1 MSKHTISH
9 ADKIL
14 AGEGVAVNM
23 GDGDHGMGES
33 LPNVQRGIR
42 LGMLVHESIQGGDTD
57 TQAISLNQQP
67 SAGGE
72 QELLINGN
80 EAVDG
85 VANLHRCTL
94 VTITSSAN
102 DVGTLFTVLGRDANG
117 RNQAEEITGPNTTT
131 VNGVKTFTKIDR
143 IFVSQDTVG
152 TVSAGESE
160 DNPVG
165 LRRRTMDVEQNFK
178 TLSDLNIPFDA
189 GGGIETAGSFSS
201 GNLTTQTPTTTDQR
215 ARYSPVDVTGDI
227 EILYLGDLTK
237 EGVGDNYTD
246 SRQGSSSVI

>member
-14 AGEGVAVNM
+14 VGEGVAVNM

-57 TQAISLNQQP
+57 TEAICLNQQP
-67 SAGGE
+67 SDGGE
-72 QELLINGN
+72 QELLVNGN
-80 EAVDG
+80 AVEDG
-85 VANLHRCTL
+85 VANLRRATL

-131 VNGVKTFTKIDR
+131 VNGVKHFTKIDR
-143 IFVSQDTVG
+143 VFVSQDPVG
-152 TVSAGESE
+152 VVSAGENE
-160 DNPVG
+160 DNSVG
-165 LRRRTMDVEQNFK
+165 LRRMTMDVEQDFK
-178 TLSDLNIPFDA
+178 TRSDLNIPFDA
-189 GGGIETAGSFSS
+189 GGDIETTGSFGS
-201 GNLTTQTPTTTDQR
+201 GGIITQTATNTDQR
-215 ARYSPVDVTGDI
+215 ARYSPIDVTGDI
-227 EILYLGDLTK
+227 EILYLADLTK
-237 EGVGDNYTD
+237 EGVGENYTD